1 MIKVVLLIACLGHII
16 CGITDCMLAYSRSGR
31 FEFSDAEDNENMR
44 KVFSTMSSKQIELA
58 MMMGVHLQYSPD
70 VSCYDSYQDSC
81 KR

>member
-58 MMMGVHLQYSPD
+58 MMMGVHLQYSPA